1 MATIKKISQL
11 TQKSS
16 PSRTDY
22 MILEDTTSSEH
33 RSVALSSLS
42 KAHDHGKDLGMVTLI
57 AGDWDDNTL
66 SQTVTVTGVTNYSG
80 THTGAI
86 LVVPASKQDAD
97 IWCDHGIYL
106 DRSELRVDTL
116 RFTCLTKPT
125 ESINVTIR
133 YVG

>member
-11 TQKSS
+11 AQKDS
-16 PSRTDY
+16 PSRVDY
-22 MILEDTTSSEH
+22 TILEDVTSSKH

-42 KAHDHGKDLGMVTLI
+42 KAHDHVKDLGTVTLTSE
-57 AGDWDDNTL
+57 DWEDSTL
-66 SQTVTVTGVTNYSG
+66 SQTVTVTGIVNYSS

-86 LVVPASKQDAD
+86 LIVPISKQDAD

-106 DRSELRVDTL
+106 DRSELRADTL
-116 RFTCLTKPT
+116 RFTCLTRPT
-125 ESINVTIR
+125 ESINVAIR

>member
-11 TQKSS
+11 AQKDS
-16 PSRTDY
+16 PSRVDY
-22 MILEDTTSSEH
+22 TILEDITSSEH

-42 KAHDHGKDLGMVTLI
+42 KAHDHGKDLGTVTLTSE
-57 AGDWDDNTL
+57 DWEDSTL
-66 SQTVTVTGVTNYSG
+66 SQTVTVTGVVNYSS

-86 LVVPASKQDAD
+86 LVVPISKQDAD

-106 DRSELRVDTL
+106 DRSELRANTL
-116 RFTCLTKPT
+116 RFTCLTRPT
-125 ESINVTIR
+125 ESINVAIR

>member
-22 MILEDTTSSEH
+22 MILEDTASSEH

-42 KAHDHGKDLGMVTLI
+42 KAHDHGKDLGTVTLV

-86 LVVPASKQDAD
+86 LVVPTSKQDAD
-97 IWCDHGIYL
+97 IWCDYGIYL

-125 ESINVTIR
+125 ESINVAIR

>member
-11 TQKSS
+11 TQKTS

-22 MILEDTTSSEH
+22 MILEDTTSSKH

-42 KAHDHGKDLGMVTLI
+42 KAHDQGKDLGRDTLVV
-57 AGDWDDNTL
+57 GDWDDNTL

-125 ESINVTIR
+125 ESINVAIR

>member
-11 TQKSS
+11 TQKDS

-42 KAHDHGKDLGMVTLI
+42 KAHDHGKDLGTVTLVV
-57 AGDWDDNTL
+57 GNWDDNTL
-66 SQTVTVTGVTNYSG
+66 SQTVTVTGVVNYSSS
-80 THTGAI
+80 HVGAI

-106 DRSELRVDTL
+106 DRSELRENTL
-116 RFTCLTKPT
+116 RFTCLTIPT
-125 ESINVTIR
+125 ESVNVAIR

>member
-11 TQKSS
+11 AQKDS
-16 PSRTDY
+16 PSRVDY
-22 MILEDTTSSEH
+22 TILEDVTSSKH

-42 KAHDHGKDLGMVTLI
+42 KAHDHGKDLGTVTLTSE
-57 AGDWDDNTL
+57 DWEDSTL
-66 SQTVTVTGVTNYSG
+66 SQTVTVTGVVNYSS

-86 LVVPASKQDAD
+86 LIVPISKQDAD

-106 DRSELRVDTL
+106 DRSELRENTL

-125 ESINVTIR
+125 ESISVAIR

>member
-11 TQKSS
+11 AQKDS
-16 PSRTDY
+16 PSRVDY
-22 MILEDTTSSEH
+22 TILEDVTSSEH

-42 KAHDHGKDLGMVTLI
+42 KAHDHGKDLGTVTLTSE
-57 AGDWDDNTL
+57 DWEDSTL
-66 SQTVTVTGVTNYSG
+66 SQTVTVTGVVNYSS

-86 LVVPASKQDAD
+86 LVVPISKQDAD

-106 DRSELRVDTL
+106 DRSELRANTL
-116 RFTCLTKPT
+116 RFTCLTRPT
-125 ESINVTIR
+125 ESINVAIR

>member
-11 TQKSS
+11 AQKDS
-16 PSRTDY
+16 PSRVDY
-22 MILEDTTSSEH
+22 TILEDVTSSEH

-42 KAHDHGKDLGMVTLI
+42 KAHDHGKDLGTVTLTSE
-57 AGDWDDNTL
+57 DWEDSTL
-66 SQTVTVTGVTNYSG
+66 SQTVTVTGVVNYSS

-86 LVVPASKQDAD
+86 LIVPISKQDAD

-106 DRSELRVDTL
+106 DRSELRADTL
-116 RFTCLTKPT
+116 RFTCLTRPT
-125 ESINVTIR
+125 ESINVAIR

>member
-11 TQKSS
+11 SQKDS
-16 PSRTDY
+16 PSRVDY
-22 MILEDTTSSEH
+22 TILEDITSSEH

-42 KAHDHGKDLGMVTLI
+42 KAHDHGKDLGTVTLTSE
-57 AGDWDDNTL
+57 DWEDSTL
-66 SQTVTVTGVTNYSG
+66 SQTVTVTGVVNYSS

-86 LVVPASKQDAD
+86 LVVPISKQDAD

-106 DRSELRVDTL
+106 DRSELRADTL
-116 RFTCLTKPT
+116 RFTCLTRPT
-125 ESINVTIR
+125 ESINVAIR

>member
-11 TQKSS
+11 AQKVS

-22 MILEDTTSSEH
+22 MILEDTASSEH

-42 KAHDHGKDLGMVTLI
+42 KAHDHGKDLGTVTLI
-57 AGDWDDNTL
+57 VGNWDDNTL

-125 ESINVTIR
+125 ESINVAIR

>member
-11 TQKSS
+11 TQKDS

-22 MILEDTTSSEH
+22 TILEDTTSSEH

-42 KAHDHGKDLGMVTLI
+42 KAHDHGKDLGTVTLV
-57 AGDWDDNTL
+57 AGGWDGNTL
-66 SQTVTVTGVTNYSG
+66 SQVVTVTGVTNYSS

-86 LVVPASKQDAD
+86 LVTPVSKQDAD

-106 DRSELRVDTL
+106 DRSELRENTL
-116 RFTCLTKPT
+116 RFTCLTIPT
-125 ESINVTIR
+125 KSINVAIR

>member
-11 TQKSS
+11 TQKDS

-42 KAHDHGKDLGMVTLI
+42 KAHDHRKDLGTVTLV
-57 AGDWDDNTL
+57 AENWDDNTL
-66 SQTVTVTGVTNYSG
+66 SQTIAVTGVINYSS

-86 LVVPASKQDAD
+86 LVTPASKQDAD
-97 IWCDHGIYL
+97 IWCDHGVYL
-106 DRSELRVDTL
+106 DRSELRENTL
-116 RFTCLTKPT
+116 HFTCLTKPT
-125 ESINVTIR
+125 ESISVAIR
-133 YVG
+133 YIG

>member
-11 TQKSS
+11 SQKDS
-16 PSRTDY
+16 PSRVDY
-22 MILEDTTSSEH
+22 TILEDVTSSEH

-42 KAHDHGKDLGMVTLI
+42 KAHDHGKDLGTVTLTSE
-57 AGDWDDNTL
+57 GWEDSTL
-66 SQTVTVTGVTNYSG
+66 SQTVTVTGVVNYSS

-86 LVVPASKQDAD
+86 LVVPISKQDAD

-106 DRSELRVDTL
+106 DRSELRANTL
-116 RFTCLTKPT
+116 RFTCLTRPT
-125 ESINVTIR
+125 ESINVAIR